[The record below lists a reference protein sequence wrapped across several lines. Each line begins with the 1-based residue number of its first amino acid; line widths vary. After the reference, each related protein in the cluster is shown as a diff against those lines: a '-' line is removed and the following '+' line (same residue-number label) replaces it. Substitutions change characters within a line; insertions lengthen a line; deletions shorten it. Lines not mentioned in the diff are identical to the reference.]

1 MQITLNGKS
10 LVLDNSVN
18 IVQLLSKL
26 ELSGRLAV
34 EVNQHIIPRSL
45 FSTYEI
51 ESGDNVEIVE
61 AIGGGYWRLLQTLLM
76 IR

>member
-1 MQITLNGKS
+1 MQITLNGES
-10 LVLDNSVN
+10 LVLDNPLN

-34 EVNQHIIPRSL
+34 EVNQDLIPRSL

-61 AIGGGYWRLLQTLLM
+61 AIGGG
-76 IR
+76 

>member
-1 MQITLNGKS
+1 
-10 LVLDNSVN
+10 
-18 IVQLLSKL
+18 VQLLSKL

-61 AIGGGYWRLLQTLLM
+61 AIGGG
-76 IR
+76 